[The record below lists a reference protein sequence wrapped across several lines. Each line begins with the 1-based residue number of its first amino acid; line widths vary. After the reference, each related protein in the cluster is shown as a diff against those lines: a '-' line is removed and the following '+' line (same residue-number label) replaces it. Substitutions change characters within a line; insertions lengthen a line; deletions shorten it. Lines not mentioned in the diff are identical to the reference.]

1 MADAVSTQE
10 VECLQAL
17 APPPVFSRKCY
28 CETQSELLSCRDAR
42 RSAKMAELLKDQV
55 FMAFTTH
62 AAIVTLKLLLMG
74 PLTGYFRITR
84 KSFVNAEDV
93 PGKTA
98 EDKKKMLKPN
108 EDVERVRRCHQN
120 DLENIIPFVFISL
133 LYTLTAPPL
142 STALIHFRIFTVSRF
157 CHTISYILALPQPSR
172 GLSYVAGVG
181 ATVSMGVQVL
191 LKVLVL

>member
-1 MADAVSTQE
+1 MLLFAWEPTQCLKVMARCSVSEKE

-84 KSFVNAEDV
+84 K
-93 PGKTA
+93 
-98 EDKKKMLKPN
+98 
-108 EDVERVRRCHQN
+108 
-120 DLENIIPFVFISL
+120 
-133 LYTLTAPPL
+133 
-142 STALIHFRIFTVSRF
+142 
-157 CHTISYILALPQPSR
+157 
-172 GLSYVAGVG
+172 
-181 ATVSMGVQVL
+181 VL
-191 LKVLVL
+191 H